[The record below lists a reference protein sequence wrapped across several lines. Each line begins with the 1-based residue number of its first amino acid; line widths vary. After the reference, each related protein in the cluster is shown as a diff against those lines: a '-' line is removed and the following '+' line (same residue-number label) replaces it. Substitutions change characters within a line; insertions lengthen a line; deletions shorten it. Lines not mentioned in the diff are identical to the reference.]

1 MAKNVAY
8 YKKSLIERY
17 LKERNIS
24 LHLRG
29 RFKFWNRKG
38 ILILLD

>member
-38 ILILLD
+38 ILILFD